1 MAGTHQVFTIRSS
14 TERDR
19 LQEKAKPL
27 VRGELGPLGD
37 AEVEWFCG
45 NLGLSRRYF
54 ASVDSN
60 DVAKHTMLLFAAK
73 FRARIAESNLE
84 LDISDEGPSTAIYI
98 CPSKDTT
105 DPRVAQES
113 ASANVERKI
122 QAKYLDEAWLSTQ
135 ALVDAGQSAEASKAN
150 QQQSKGGSEEPFEG
164 YVVEAFRSSGE
175 VARTMPV
182 KLRLFVVQRP
192 KYPDLNGE
200 KGIHALACTQFL
212 NFITPQHFP
221 EYEDLLQRAGCSNGC
236 VVTVS
241 SPSEEE
247 WSEHSMHNE
256 EHDVVVRVAH
266 KRGTTHSFYSST
278 SQLYRM
284 HGFRSRVKA
293 MWPFRNRIDVQ
304 TVWLSPMEPMT
315 YAELQRRVLSLQ
327 HHISLSY
334 ILPRTPFTPLVSS
347 RQLGAGEHAYAYV
360 GLIFAHHFLTLSPNE
375 TDSTASFKA
384 ALLPEIDTSQSARI
398 KMRLRRYMLT
408 EDRLAEA
415 VLRYPELVR
424 KLHAS
429 FERLHS
435 PHFPKIDRENRQ
447 EEEELAKLILRTVPN
462 EINQRVLLSFLDFN
476 KYVMKTNFFKDDRNV
491 LAFRLDARVMDNSD
505 YPEVPHGIFL
515 VVGSVFRGFH
525 IRFRDVARGGIRLIR
540 SGNEQAYANNV
551 ATLLEENYA
560 LAYTQQKKN
569 KDIPEGGSKGTI
581 LLAPGHQDKGHVA
594 FDQYIDGLLDLI
606 LPDPNMKSYLNQP
619 EMLFFGPDEG
629 TADKMDRAA
638 QRAKQRGYSLWKAST
653 TGKSISMGG
662 IPHDTYGMTTRSV
675 HQYVLGFYRK
685 LELNESSIRKFQTG
699 GPDGDLGSNEILIS
713 KDRTCTIVD
722 GSGVLHDPEG
732 LNREELHRLAVSRQ
746 MTCHFNPNL
755 LGKGGFFVDVREVDR
770 KLPDGSVVQSGLQFR
785 NNFHLDPRAECDL
798 FVPCGGRPES
808 INGTNVNNVFD
819 AKGTPRFKI
828 VVEGANLFLTQA
840 ARHSLEDAGVN
851 LVKDASANKGGVTS
865 SSLEVLTAL
874 ALGDSEYGDLM
885 TAPAGTPPDSMP
897 AFYRSYVA
905 EVQARVEENA
915 RMEFECLWAE
925 HKKTKVKMSILTDT
939 VSHKINALN
948 DSIQMSSLWEDFTFR
963 SLVFSRY
970 VPKTLLDHIGMDN
983 LITRVPESYL
993 QSIFGA
999 YLAAQYI
1006 YTCGPNASE
1015 FEFFDF
1021 ITKFKSGGGASKL

>member
-1 MAGTHQVFTIRSS
+1 MLDPTDAGDEMSGRPDFGIMSFQFIGQRDATFFCLDEPSEREVMFNKLNQYVDATPEGLTTSVTLFRSTKTIMYGKSMIMTTATRSRFLNPSFDKKQDPDIWQVSSASFLRTKSKRTRSRYERMLTKAHGQLYPIAEVRDRDPGHVAMFVFPDQAPEHGLIELFNVLDLLNLRGTQLFAETFANGAVTYNLYLENLDTTRTPEQVQRTLTSLMRRMTTLAVLPRSARINKSNFGPRAKLYLGCAQVFTYHFMPHRSEDFHALREHLKQS
-14 TERDR
+14 NNDVSVDR
-19 LQEKAKPL
+19 LDRMGRMMQK
-27 VRGELGPLGD
+27 D
-37 AEVEWFCG
+37 AVNTQRFNWTVE
-45 NLGLSRRYF
+45 
-54 ASVDSN
+54 
-60 DVAKHTMLLFAAK
+60 
-73 FRARIAESNLE
+73 
-84 LDISDEGPSTAIYI
+84 
-98 CPSKDTT
+98 
-105 DPRVAQES
+105 Q
-113 ASANVERKI
+113 
-122 QAKYLDEAWLSTQ
+122 
-135 ALVDAGQSAEASKAN
+135 
-150 QQQSKGGSEEPFEG
+150 
-164 YVVEAFRSSGE
+164 
-175 VARTMPV
+175 
-182 KLRLFVVQRP
+182 
-192 KYPDLNGE
+192 
-200 KGIHALACTQFL
+200 
-212 NFITPQHFP
+212 
-221 EYEDLLQRAGCSNGC
+221 
-236 VVTVS
+236 
-241 SPSEEE
+241 
-247 WSEHSMHNE
+247 
-256 EHDVVVRVAH
+256 
-266 KRGTTHSFYSST
+266 
-278 SQLYRM
+278 
-284 HGFRSRVKA
+284 
-293 MWPFRNRIDVQ
+293 
-304 TVWLSPMEPMT
+304 
-315 YAELQRRVLSLQ
+315 
-327 HHISLSY
+327 
-334 ILPRTPFTPLVSS
+334 
-347 RQLGAGEHAYAYV
+347 
-360 GLIFAHHFLTLSPNE
+360 
-375 TDSTASFKA
+375 
-384 ALLPEIDTSQSARI
+384 
-398 KMRLRRYMLT
+398 
-408 EDRLAEA
+408 
-415 VLRYPELVR
+415 YPELAWEVYDDFMRPR
-424 KLHAS
+424 KPGA
-429 FERLHS
+429 EAGDRLS
-435 PHFPKIDRENRQ
+435 ENQDLVKRIKNTVTDPLDQ
-447 EEEELAKLILRTVPN
+447 EI
-462 EINQRVLLSFLDFN
+462 LLSCLLFN
-476 KYVMKTNFFKDDRNV
+476 RTITKTNFFSREK
-491 LAFRLDARVMDNSD
+491 AATSFRLDPTLFISED
-505 YPEVPHGIFL
+505 YPEIPHAIFM
-515 VVGSVFRGFH
+515 VVGSTFEGFH
-525 IRFRDVARGGIRLIR
+525 IRFRDVSRGGIRMIK
-540 SGNEQAYANNV
+540 SPNQAYFKNQQS
-551 ATLLEENYA
+551 LFEENYN
-560 LAYTQQKKN
+560 LAFTQQLKN